1 MGDLEA
7 RIATLEAENRQL
19 AERLLEV
26 STVYQVSR
34 ALSLSVLTENLLDM
48 TGAVFSDVLGVQGF
62 LLLIPDEGGKRWEPV
77 AVYRN
82 DGSQDLPPALRAADG
97 LLKAVLAAD
106 GPTTWTAGLA
116 DWWPEAPES
125 FAGALLLVPVRS
137 PEGPAI
143 GVLVVAGGDAV
154 APARQGVFAHV
165 AEQLAV
171 ALENARAIT
180 EARALSNTDP
190 LTKLYNR
197 RYLEDRLQ
205 RELHR
210 AERYDRLVSLVVV
223 DMDRFKDVNDN
234 HGHDIGDDLLCE
246 VGDLFRRTV
255 RQSDVVARFGGDE
268 FVFVLPETG
277 KQDAMRAVEKL
288 LAELAA
294 SKRIYRICGGALAF
308 SAGVATF
315 PEDARQAR
323 DLFRRAD
330 RALYAAKSLG
340 GSRVLA
346 APARPGDG

>member
-1 MGDLEA
+1 MSNLEA
-7 RIATLEAENRQL
+7 RITELEAENRQL

-48 TGAVFSDVLGVQGF
+48 TGAIFSDVLGVQGF
-62 LLLIPDEGGKRWEPV
+62 LLLIPDDGGKRWEPV

-82 DGSQDLPPALRAADG
+82 DGSQDLPPALRAAEG
-97 LLKAVLAAD
+97 PLKAVLAAD
-106 GPTTWTAGLA
+106 GPTLWSAGLA

-125 FAGALLLVPVRS
+125 FAGELLLVPVRA
-137 PEGPAI
+137 PEGPTI

-154 APARQGVFAHV
+154 SPSRRGVFGHV

-171 ALENARAIT
+171 ALENARAIA

-223 DMDRFKDVNDN
+223 DMDRFKDVNDT
-234 HGHDIGDDLLCE
+234 HGHDVGDDLLRE
-246 VGDLFRRTV
+246 VGELFRRTV

-268 FVFVLPETG
+268 FVLVLPETG
-277 KQDAMRAVEKL
+277 KPDALRAVEKL
-288 LAELAA
+288 LAELAS
-294 SKRIYRICGGALAF
+294 SKRIFRISGGALAF

-330 RALYAAKSLG
+330 RALYAAKGLG